1 MKKERL
7 QPPKEDETMAIA
19 EVETVEVPAVDPELP
34 LKGKVAIVTGASR
47 GIGAAIAR
55 ELGSQGGHLVLNYV
69 QSAEPAAALARD
81 IEAGGKCGTV
91 TTVRA
96 DIGREEQARGLIEN
110 VISRFGR
117 LDILINNAAITRDR
131 TFRKMTSEEWR
142 EVIDTNLNGVF
153 YATHSAMPHLIE
165 NDSAQVI
172 NVSSIVA
179 LSGNIGQANYVAS
192 KAGIIGLTK
201 TLALE
206 WARYN
211 VTVNC
216 VAPGFI
222 DTDMLAKVPD
232 NIREQIIGRIPM
244 RRFGTSEEV
253 AKLVRF
259 LCTEGSYITGQVV
272 SVNGGLYM

>member
-1 MKKERL
+1 MAVESIER
-7 QPPKEDETMAIA
+7 TA
-19 EVETVEVPAVDPELP
+19 P
-34 LKGKVAIVTGASR
+34 LRQATGPLRGKVAIITGASR

-55 ELGSQGGHLVLNYV
+55 ELGAQGGHLVLNYV
-69 QSAEPAAALARD
+69 SGVAPAQALAAELGER
-81 IEAGGKCGTV
+81 GKSGAIV
-91 TTVRA
+91 TAQA
-96 DIGREEQARGLIEN
+96 DIGIEEQARGLIQT
-110 VISRFGR
+110 VIDRFGR

-153 YATHSAMPHLIE
+153 HCTHSAMPYLID
-165 NDSAQVI
+165 NGSGQVI
-172 NVSSIVA
+172 NISSIVA

-192 KAGIIGLTK
+192 KAAIIGLTK

-222 DTDMLAKVPD
+222 ETDMLAKVPD
-232 NIREQIIGRIPM
+232 TIRESITDRIPM
-244 RRFGTSEEV
+244 RRFGTPEEV
-253 AKLVRF
+253 ARLVRF
-259 LCTEGSYITGQVV
+259 LCTEGEYITGQVI

>member
-1 MKKERL
+1 MDAAK
-7 QPPKEDETMAIA
+7 
-19 EVETVEVPAVDPELP
+19 P

-55 ELGSQGGHLVLNYV
+55 ELGTQGGNLVLNYV
-69 QSAEPAAALARD
+69 RGAEPAEALASEIR
-81 IEAGGKCGTV
+81 EAGLSGEV
-91 TTVRA
+91 TTLQA
-96 DIGREEQARGLIEN
+96 DVGNEEQSRGMIET
-110 VISRFGR
+110 VIGRFGR
-117 LDILINNAAITRDR
+117 LDILINNAAVTRDR
-131 TFRKMTSEEWR
+131 TFRKMSTDEWR
-142 EVIDTNLNGVF
+142 DVIETNLNGV
-153 YATHSAMPHLIE
+153 YYCTHSAMQYLIE
-165 NDSAQVI
+165 NGSGQLI

-222 DTDMLAKVPD
+222 ETDMLAKVPD
-232 NIREQIIGRIPM
+232 NIKQQIIERIPM

-253 AKLVRF
+253 ARLVRF
-259 LCTEGSYITGQVV
+259 LCTEGSYITGQVI

>member
-1 MKKERL
+1 
-7 QPPKEDETMAIA
+7 
-19 EVETVEVPAVDPELP
+19 
-34 LKGKVAIVTGASR
+34 
-47 GIGAAIAR
+47 
-55 ELGSQGGHLVLNYV
+55 V
-69 QSAEPAAALARD
+69 QSAGPAEALAEEIRD
-81 IEAGGKCGTV
+81 HGRSGTV
-91 TTVRA
+91 ITMKA
-96 DIGREEQARGLIEN
+96 NIGEEDQARGLVEDT
-110 VISRFGR
+110 VARFGR

-131 TFRKMTSEEWR
+131 TFRKMTTEEWR
-142 EVIDTNLNGVF
+142 DVIETNLHGVF
-153 YATHSAMPHLIE
+153 YSTHSAMQYLIE
-165 NDSAQVI
+165 NGSAQVI
-172 NVSSIVA
+172 NISSIVA

-232 NIREQIIGRIPM
+232 NIREQIINRIPM
-244 RRFGTSEEV
+244 RRFGTPEEV

-259 LCTEGSYITGQVV
+259 LCTEGSYITGQVI

>member
-1 MKKERL
+1 MTVAEL
-7 QPPKEDETMAIA
+7 TETRA
-19 EVETVEVPAVDPELP
+19 AVSSKGP
-34 LKGKVAIVTGASR
+34 LAGKVAIITGASR
-47 GIGAAIAR
+47 GIGASIAR
-55 ELGSQGGHLVLNYV
+55 ELGTQGGHLVLNYV
-69 QSAEPAAALARD
+69 QGAQPAEALATELRD
-81 IEAGGKCGTV
+81 QGLCGTV
-91 TTVRA
+91 STMQA
-96 DIGREEQARGLIEN
+96 DVGREDEARGLIEST
-110 VISRFGR
+110 VSSFGR

-131 TFRKMTSEEWR
+131 TFRKMTTHEWR
-142 EVIDTNLNGVF
+142 DVIETNLNGVF
-153 YATHSAMPHLIE
+153 YTTHSAMQHLIE
-165 NDSAQVI
+165 NGSAQVI

-192 KAGIIGLTK
+192 KAAIIGLTK

-222 DTDMLAKVPD
+222 ETDMLAKVPD
-232 NIREQIIGRIPM
+232 NIRQQIIDRIPM

-253 AKLVRF
+253 ARLVRF
-259 LCTEGSYITGQVV
+259 LCTEGSYITGQVI

>member
-1 MKKERL
+1 
-7 QPPKEDETMAIA
+7 MAIA
-19 EVETVEVPAVDPELP
+19 EMPTTETAVVDETLP
-34 LKGKVAIVTGASR
+34 LKGKVAIITGASR

-55 ELGSQGGHLVLNYV
+55 ELGTQGGHLVLNYV
-69 QSAEPAAALARD
+69 RGAEPAATLAR
-81 IEAGGKCGTV
+81 ELEEKGRCGKV
-91 TTVRA
+91 TTVQA
-96 DIGREEQARGLIEN
+96 DIGHEDQARGLIEN
-110 VISRFGR
+110 VVSEFGR

-131 TFRKMTSEEWR
+131 TFRKMSSEEWR

-153 YATHSAMPHLIE
+153 YSTHSAMQYLIE
-165 NDSAQVI
+165 NGSAQVI

-192 KAGIIGLTK
+192 KAAIIGLTK

-232 NIREQIIGRIPM
+232 NIRQQIIDRIPM
-244 RRFGTSEEV
+244 RRFGLPEEV
-253 AKLVRF
+253 GRLVRF
-259 LCTEGSYITGQVV
+259 LCTEGSYITGQVI